1 MRYLIVLLVF
11 GYLFSCFSC
20 SGDAPAT
27 AADQPAADSP
37 AMTTTANPAPGTN
50 DTALMADNGLTA
62 AAPATGAQP
71 TIDVS
76 STLDDKR
83 TTATGTP
90 HRDATATKAK
100 NVTIAKSTV
109 TSSLS
114 AAPVPQTN
122 ATQKSASPTQQE
134 ITIEEVPATPAA
146 PDHAAFDA
154 LLRKHVSGT
163 GKVNYGGLKQDES
176 KLDAY
181 LATLAAATP
190 QSDWGRKASLAYWIN
205 AYNAFTIKRVLNAY
219 PLKSIKDLDG
229 GDPWAVK
236 WITLDG
242 KKYSLNQIENDIIR
256 PRYSEP
262 RIHFAVNCAAVSCPP
277 LANQAFTA
285 ANLNSL
291 LEQRAKAFINND
303 RYNQV
308 SADKAT
314 VSRIFDWYGK
324 DFGDLRTYL
333 NKYATT
339 DLKEGAKID
348 YKEYD
353 WALNN

>member
-1 MRYLIVLLVF
+1 MRYLIVLITF

-20 SGDAPAT
+20 SGNAPADDVSQMKST
-27 AADQPAADSP
+27 AA
-37 AMTTTANPAPGTN
+37 TTTDRAAPGT
-50 DTALMADNGLTA
+50 DTTQTMDDGLAA

-76 STLDDKR
+76 KTLDDTR

-90 HRDATATKAK
+90 RRDATAAKAK
-100 NVTIAKSTV
+100 RITIAQPEV

-114 AAPVPQTN
+114 ATPAPQNNTTARSTAPAQPQIT
-122 ATQKSASPTQQE
+122 AT
-134 ITIEEVPATPAA
+134 EVTATPAA

-154 LLRKHVSGT
+154 LLRKYVSSA
-163 GKVNYGGLKQDES
+163 GKVNYTGLKKEES

-181 LATLAAATP
+181 LAELAESIP
-190 QSDWGRKASLAYWIN
+190 QSDWGRSASLAYWIN
-205 AYNAFTIKRVLNAY
+205 AYNAFTIKRILKAY

-229 GDPWAVK
+229 GDPWSVK
-236 WITLDG
+236 WITLEG

-277 LANQAFTA
+277 LADKAFTS

-303 RYNQV
+303 RYNQITADAAEV
-308 SADKAT
+308 SK
-314 VSRIFDWYGK
+314 VFDWYGK
-324 DFGDLRTYL
+324 DFGNLRNYL

-339 DLKEGAKID
+339 DLKQGAKIE